1 MVSFWTDPFLIFWIF
16 MKKSLVKRKKFAKIV
31 SNNKKNP
38 EHTVFEN
45 VLEKNT
51 IFKAIWAVLGHS
63 KPKIGIKGYDP
74 SIFREMRKQKLP
86 GVI

>member
-63 KPKIGIKGYDP
+63 KPKIGIKDYDP
-74 SIFREMRKQKLP
+74 SIFREMRKQKLR